1 MAVDKK
7 GRKLPKGIR
16 QRGQTYEGRLNY
28 EYRSY
33 TVHGR
38 TIGETQKALTDLK
51 YRLEHGMY
59 VNNSRQTFE
68 EWFYVWL
75 KEYKKNQ
82 VKVGTYLSY
91 QKYYEGMIK
100 EPLGKK
106 QINGI
111 RGDDIQKL
119 YNNWAKDGYALSTI
133 KIASAVLN
141 GCFKQAHKNGI
152 IERNP
157 VKLAQLPREKAKTK
171 KKAMT
176 KEQQQLFMEYAKDS
190 YLVSAD

>member
-1 MAVDKK
+1 MAVDNK

-16 QRGQTYEGRLNY
+16 QRGKTYEGRLNY
-28 EYRSY
+28 EYKSY

-119 YNNWAKDGYALSTI
+119 
-133 KIASAVLN
+133 
-141 GCFKQAHKNGI
+141 
-152 IERNP
+152 
-157 VKLAQLPREKAKTK
+157 
-171 KKAMT
+171 
-176 KEQQQLFMEYAKDS
+176 
-190 YLVSAD
+190 